1 MHKSSFFKITGVIA
15 SRGGTYYSGPEA
27 RLVSIFK
34 RYSRTK
40 FITSMKIALVD
51 FRLFKGFGGHLYGF
65 MIYIK
70 IVGARLKIF
79 FDASKIYI
87 FF

>member
-1 MHKSSFFKITGVIA
+1 MHKASFFKITGIIA
-15 SRGGTYYSGPEA
+15 SRGGIHYAGPEA

-40 FITSMKIALVD
+40 FRKSNKIALVD

-65 MIYIK
+65 RIYIK
-70 IVGARLKIF
+70 IVGARLEILV
-79 FDASKIYI
+79 
-87 FF
+87 